1 MRVRTQRQNANR
13 HTARGM
19 PALDTSIQQDGW
31 IGAITVAADG
41 ETFDGSARVEI
52 AGDVLVDAIVVRS
65 DGSRP
70 IVHVREDIATADDPK
85 AVRLGLAAN
94 RVASLNLEW
103 EPAVLSAIADQAI
116 DVGALW
122 TPEEWVMA
130 LPAHHHESQTPEMVW
145 QGMPDFTQED
155 KTPWKT
161 LHVHFACAEDY
172 AAFAAKIDQSI
183 TTATRSL
190 WFPSMP
196 RGSTTDHTWDIVDD
210 T

>member
-13 HTARGM
+13 HTERGM
-19 PALDTSIQQDGW
+19 LALDTSIQQDGW

-41 ETFDGSARVEI
+41 ETFDGSARIET
-52 AGDVLVDAIVVRS
+52 AGDALADAIIVRS

-94 RVASLNLEW
+94 RIASLNLEW

-122 TPEEWVMA
+122 TPEEWVVDAAPLA
-130 LPAHHHESQTPEMVW
+130 LDQEPPAPPPAQN
-145 QGMPDFTQED
+145 
-155 KTPWKT
+155 
-161 LHVHFACAEDY
+161 
-172 AAFAAKIDQSI
+172 AAKSQFLIVVTCTDEADQTALFDQL
-183 TTATRSL
+183 TTEGYVCRLLLS
-190 WFPSMP
+190 
-196 RGSTTDHTWDIVDD
+196 
-210 T
+210 